1 MSIYSTVAN
10 IVKNGADKIKAYH
23 GSPHDFDK
31 FSTDNIGTGEGAQ
44 AYGRG
49 LYFAERKGTAESY
62 RDSLTARDAEYEDWL
77 GRQYKNAE
85 NQGDYGRMEMY
96 ERAMMHD
103 LPKEFRETAADLDY
117 DKDYRDLANQV
128 ADEIEAFTKVDGTK
142 PNFGKMYEVE
152 IDANDTT
159 LLDYDVKLK
168 DQPKE
173 VQEKVFKAFND
184 DLKSTVTKDDEKLVG
199 ELFENDELDELL
211 QGMPS
216 IKEQLLDSNGAQIM
230 GRIKANDPV
239 VQSKVL
245 ESAGIK
251 GIKYADAQTR
261 FSPKGKTHNYVVFND
276 DMVYIAKKY
285 GITPVAASAVLAG
298 TMTPEQA
305 QAGALKS
312 GLRRAID
319 ARYSNAVASSAPR
332 KGVLSKTEEVPV
344 GIENR
349 TLNTGDDLKL
359 EQFEGHPYI
368 LTQSDRSAAGGTVR
382 SIRDQVIDGVNLR
395 GGRDFMFD
403 PESQGQVWASF
414 PSVVNNIHK
423 RASALS
429 GANGKDTLLLPYSM
443 APTGIDFATM
453 PLDVMINFARQGMS
467 KTNIKK
473 LDSQIRK
480 VIPEWQ
486 GVANP
491 ISNDVFRN
499 VTGDKRKYVAQIIDK
514 NFRDVNG
521 GLSMGEA
528 RAATSSSDQYLIP
541 DGSLKNVGIID
552 AKKPVLADSGHPT
565 YIGGLQGEGV
575 GRLTDSI
582 NARAFMDAN
591 GRRLANDSSDIRS
604 LSMNP
609 AFGQGIIDEKL
620 LRFIDDHKKKI
631 ALVGGATAATSQAE
645 DINPEKE
652 ARRSMSRR
660 ERRANPASEALR
672 NYEQGKILPTLQNMG
687 VGLVEGAADTLDILN
702 PVNLGLNILN
712 PANESAMRFLT
723 PKYTPNKEAV
733 APLTDMRF
741 YDQAD
746 PDSEKARKNA
756 RMAGALFSPI

>member
-1 MSIYSTVAN
+1 MSIFRTVSAAQKAGKA
-10 IVKNGADKIKAYH
+10 IREKIRAYH

-31 FSTDNIGTGEGAQ
+31 FSTQSIGTGEGAQ

-49 LYFAERKGTAESY
+49 LYFAQRKGTAESY

-77 GRQYKNAE
+77 SQRYKQAE
-85 NQGDYGRMEMY
+85 NNQDYTRMEAY

-103 LPKEFRETAADLDY
+103 RPKQLREVADDVDY
-117 DKDYRDLANQV
+117 DQYHREVFGDV
-128 ADEIEAFTKVDGTK
+128 ADEIDNFTKMDGTK
-142 PNFGKMYEVE
+142 PNFGKMYEVD
-152 IDANDTT
+152 IDANDTN

-173 VQEKVFKAFND
+173 VQEKVFKAFNN
-184 DLKSTVTKDDEKLVG
+184 DLKGSITKDDEKLID
-199 ELFENDELDELL
+199 ELFEGVDLDKHF
-211 QGMPS
+211 QGTPS

-276 DMVYIAKKY
+276 DMVSIAKKY

-305 QAGALKS
+305 QAGALTS
-312 GLRRAID
+312 GLRRVID

-332 KGVLSKTEEVPV
+332 KGVLSKTEELPV

-382 SIRDQVIDGVNLR
+382 SIRDQAIDGVNLR

-429 GANGKDTLLLPYSM
+429 GSNGKDTLLLPYAM

-453 PLDVMINFARQGMS
+453 PLDVMINYARQGMS

-499 VTGDKRKYVAQIIDK
+499 VTGDKRKNVAHIIDK

-528 RAATSSSDQYLIP
+528 RAATSSGDQYLIP
-541 DGSLKNVGIID
+541 DGSLKNIGIID
-552 AKKPVLADSGHPT
+552 AKKPVLANSGHPT
-565 YIGGLQGEGV
+565 YVGGLQGEGV

-591 GRRLANDSSDIRS
+591 GRKLANDPSDIRS

-645 DINPEKE
+645 DINAEKE

-660 ERRANPASEALR
+660 ERRDNPPSEALR
-672 NYEQGKILPTLQNMG
+672 NYAQSRVLPTLG
-687 VGLVEGAADTLDILN
+687 EGALGVVKGAANTLDSMRIKNLVAAYNGIPAVTSPMQDLVKPITDIGILN
-702 PVNLGLNILN
+702 DDD
-712 PANESAMRFLT
+712 E
-723 PKYTPNKEAV
+723 
-733 APLTDMRF
+733 
-741 YDQAD
+741 
-746 PDSEKARKNA
+746 EKIAARK
-756 RMAGALFSPI
+756 AGEFVGSLLF